1 MNNTLIQSLEWR
13 YATKKFNPEK
23 HVSEEDFQT
32 LLASIRL
39 TPTAFGLQPFKV
51 FNITNEADRARL
63 KEIAFNQSQVVDA
76 SHVLMLCSYTEL
88 NDAYLDNHF
97 EWMAASRNVS
107 IEKLD
112 GFKNHVKSYVASL
125 NAEQCA
131 NWTSKQ
137 AYLVLGQLLQTCALM
152 GIDATPME
160 GFNAKMANE
169 YFKLS
174 EESLQAVLLCPIG
187 YRDEN
192 DPYLSNPKFRKPLD
206 QIFGNR

>member
-1 MNNTLIQSLEWR
+1 MKNTLINALEWR

-39 TPTAFGLQPFKV
+39 APTAFGLQPFKV
-51 FNITNEADRARL
+51 FNITSEADRTRL
-63 KEIAFNQSQVVDA
+63 KEIASNQSQVLDA
-76 SHVLMLCSYTEL
+76 SHVLMLCSFTEL

-107 IEKLD
+107 IDKLE
-112 GFKNHVKSYVASL
+112 GFKNHVKSYIASL
-125 NAEQCA
+125 DTEQCA
-131 NWTSKQ
+131 SWTAKQ
-137 AYLVLGQLLQTCALM
+137 VYLVLGQLLQTCALM

>member
-97 EWMAASRNVS
+97 
-107 IEKLD
+107 
-112 GFKNHVKSYVASL
+112 
-125 NAEQCA
+125 
-131 NWTSKQ
+131 
-137 AYLVLGQLLQTCALM
+137 
-152 GIDATPME
+152 
-160 GFNAKMANE
+160 
-169 YFKLS
+169 
-174 EESLQAVLLCPIG
+174 
-187 YRDEN
+187 
-192 DPYLSNPKFRKPLD
+192 
-206 QIFGNR
+206 